1 LLIQDKTKKTI
12 VVSIMGA
19 QSTGKSY
26 LLNRVFG
33 TRFTVAS
40 CRTTIGV
47 WMSLIKLKDLN
58 FIVLDC

>member
-1 LLIQDKTKKTI
+1 
-12 VVSIMGA
+12 MGA

-26 LLNRVFG
+26 LLNRLFG

-47 WMSLIKLKDLN
+47 WMSLVKIE
-58 FIVLDC
+58 